1 MNNNAI
7 AKFGE
12 AKFCILFCLVPHASV
27 LHGIKERCMSVA
39 AALAWSHTDVNDSF
53 FMLAETED
61 ATQTILTFEQQG

>member
-1 MNNNAI
+1 
-7 AKFGE
+7 
-12 AKFCILFCLVPHASV
+12 
-27 LHGIKERCMSVA
+27 MSVA